1 MHLQNDKTEVQIR
14 AKLVE
19 LAIGLEKRFSK
30 QNKTTTKKPYTFKLV
45 KSQIILM
52 ESKMKIQLSKKDSL
66 PKNPYNHTEVMRRPA
81 DSSIDQSIEGKE
93 NVLDSSSV
101 SFPVK
106 VRRGR
111 QSEPL

>member
-1 MHLQNDKTEVQIR
+1 MHL
-14 AKLVE
+14 
-19 LAIGLEKRFSK
+19 
-30 QNKTTTKKPYTFKLV
+30 QNKTTTKKPYTFKLI

-52 ESKMKIQLSKKDSL
+52 ESKIKTQLSKKD
-66 PKNPYNHTEVMRRPA
+66 PYNHTEVMRRPA
-81 DSSIDQSIEGKE
+81 DGSIDQSIEGKE

-106 VRRGR
+106 VRWGR

>member
-1 MHLQNDKTEVQIR
+1 MHL
-14 AKLVE
+14 
-19 LAIGLEKRFSK
+19 
-30 QNKTTTKKPYTFKLV
+30 QNKTTTKKPYTFKLI

-52 ESKMKIQLSKKDSL
+52 ESKIKTQLSKKDPP
-66 PKNPYNHTEVMRRPA
+66 PKKKKHNPYNHTEVMRRPA
-81 DSSIDQSIEGKE
+81 DGSIDQSIEGKE

-106 VRRGR
+106 VRWGR